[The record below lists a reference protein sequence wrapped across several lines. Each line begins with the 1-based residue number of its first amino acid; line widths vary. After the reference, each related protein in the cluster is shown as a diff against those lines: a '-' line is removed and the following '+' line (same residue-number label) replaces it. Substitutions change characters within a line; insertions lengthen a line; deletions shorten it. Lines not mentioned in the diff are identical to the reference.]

1 MSAPQPETTFA
12 PLPTTTAT
20 LPPKPPVQPLALPPP
35 AVYPA
40 KAAARPGAILP
51 PPAQP
56 LPVSN
61 PQPEVHP
68 LAAANRPGSSV
79 PVPPSLESE
88 DSASTPPIGTPQ
100 LNTLP
105 LGTPVRPLPI
115 VGVDPYEAL
124 GIRAGSFLILPAVEL
139 SAGYNTNPQNVPNG
153 PGSSTYVVSPELH
166 VRSDWSRNALTADII
181 GSYYAYGTDF
191 TPSLNR
197 PYLNSKID
205 GRIDVT
211 RETQI
216 ILENRFIVATD
227 NPGSPNISAGLAKLP
242 INTTVGGTLG
252 VVQDFSR
259 FRVSLKGTADRSV
272 YADSTLTDG
281 ETASNADRNFNQYAG
296 ILRLGYELNPG
307 LKPFVEV
314 SEDTRVYDEQFDSGG
329 EQRNSRGASAKVG
342 AAVDLFGSLTGE
354 MAVGYLQRIYTDPT
368 LPEISGIIADG
379 ALIWQATALTT
390 AKLTAASAVTE
401 STLTGVSGDFSRD
414 FNLQVDHA
422 LRRWLI
428 GTLQVGYGQDNYVGS
443 SRVDNRY
450 FVSGGLT
457 YKMNRDM
464 QLKGQVRQDW
474 LTSSV
479 SGVAYD
485 ATSFLL
491 GLRLQR

>member
-1 MSAPQPETTFA
+1 M
-12 PLPTTTAT
+12 
-20 LPPKPPVQPLALPPP
+20 
-35 AVYPA
+35 
-40 KAAARPGAILP
+40 
-51 PPAQP
+51 
-56 LPVSN
+56 
-61 PQPEVHP
+61 
-68 LAAANRPGSSV
+68 
-79 PVPPSLESE
+79 
-88 DSASTPPIGTPQ
+88 
-100 LNTLP
+100 
-105 LGTPVRPLPI
+105 
-115 VGVDPYEAL
+115 
-124 GIRAGSFLILPAVEL
+124 
-139 SAGYNTNPQNVPNG
+139 
-153 PGSSTYVVSPELH
+153 
-166 VRSDWSRNALTADII
+166 
-181 GSYYAYGTDF
+181 
-191 TPSLNR
+191 
-197 PYLNSKID
+197 
-205 GRIDVT
+205 
-211 RETQI
+211 
-216 ILENRFIVATD
+216 
-227 NPGSPNISAGLAKLP
+227 
-242 INTTVGGTLG
+242 
-252 VVQDFSR
+252 
-259 FRVSLKGTADRSV
+259 
-272 YADSTLTDG
+272 
-281 ETASNADRNFNQYAG
+281 
-296 ILRLGYELNPG
+296 
-307 LKPFVEV
+307 EV

-354 MAVGYLQRIYTDPT
+354 MAVGYLQRTYTDPT

-401 STLTGVSGDFSRD
+401 LTLTGVSGDFSRD

-479 SGVAYD
+479 SGVAYN